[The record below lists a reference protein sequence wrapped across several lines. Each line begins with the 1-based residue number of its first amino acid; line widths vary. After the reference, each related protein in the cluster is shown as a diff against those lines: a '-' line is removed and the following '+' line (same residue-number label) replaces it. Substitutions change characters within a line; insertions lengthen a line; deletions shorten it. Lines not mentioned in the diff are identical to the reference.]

1 MSINP
6 VEISKMPKETYVP
19 CLLQL
24 FRHHGYDGATLAKI
38 SEATGLGKAS
48 LYHHFPGG
56 KDEMVEAVLD
66 YLEGWSTQNIL
77 QPLASPGDT
86 LARLQCMCDRLTEL
100 YEGGKQPCMFAIL
113 LLGSARDVFHGKV
126 QALFRGW
133 IDAIAAVLVEAGM
146 ERELAQQRGED
157 AAIAVQGAL
166 ILSQALDDPSP
177 FLRVM
182 QQLPAQLCQQMLS
195 SKLH

>member
-1 MSINP
+1 
-6 VEISKMPKETYVP
+6 MPKKTYVP

-24 FRHHGYDGATLAKI
+24 FRQHGYDGATLSKI

-66 YLEGWSTQNIL
+66 HLEDWLTQNIL
-77 QPLASPGDT
+77 QPLASPGDSV
-86 LARLQCMCDRLTEL
+86 ARLQCMCDRLTEL
-100 YEGGKQPCMFAIL
+100 YEGGKQPCVFAIL

-126 QALFRGW
+126 QVLFRGW

-157 AAIAVQGAL
+157 AAISVQGAL

>member
-1 MSINP
+1 
-6 VEISKMPKETYVP
+6 MPKATYIP

-24 FRHHGYDGATLAKI
+24 FRQHGYDGATLSKI

-66 YLEGWSTQNIL
+66 HLEDWLTQNIL
-77 QPLASPGDT
+77 QPLASPGDSV
-86 LARLQCMCDRLTEL
+86 ARLQCMCDRLAEL
-100 YEGGKQPCMFAIL
+100 YEGGKQPCVFAIL

-126 QALFRGW
+126 QALFVGW
-133 IDAIAAVLVEAGM
+133 IDAITSVLVETGM
-146 ERELAQQRGED
+146 EKDLARQRGED

-166 ILSQALDDPSP
+166 ILSQALNNPSP

-182 QQLPAQLCQQMLS
+182 QQLPAQLCQRS
-195 SKLH
+195 